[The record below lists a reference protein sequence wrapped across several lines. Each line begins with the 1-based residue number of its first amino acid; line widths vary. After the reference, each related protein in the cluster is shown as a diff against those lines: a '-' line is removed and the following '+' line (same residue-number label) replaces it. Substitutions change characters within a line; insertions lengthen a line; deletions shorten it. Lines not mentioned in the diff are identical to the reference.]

1 MHIGVVF
8 PYYKPA
14 TVYGGPVRSVSALC
28 EGLMRMGVQVTVL
41 TTNANGAEALAV
53 PVGQPVNVDGVPVY
67 YYPRLGSRLA
77 PAYYYSPGL
86 KQACR
91 EHIRKFD
98 VVYICATW
106 TYAMLAGATAALAAG
121 VPFVV
126 SPRGSFMTWSMRQK
140 PLKKRVYLA
149 LLERR
154 LMNRAT
160 AIHCTSNMEQVQ
172 LTPRGFRPPV
182 FVIPNGLDITPFG
195 QLPEKGRLRR
205 SLGVPPD
212 GTLSLFVG
220 RLHKEKRLDL
230 MIEAFA
236 SLAQRLP
243 NAHLLIVGPEGDG
256 SGKKAQRQVEGLG
269 LSHRVHFAGLLTG
282 MALMQGY
289 ADADLQIL
297 LSHRESFAMVVAEA
311 MAAGLPVLVT
321 EQVGL
326 AEEVAKAGA
335 GYRVAAEREGIAKSW
350 LSLLADS
357 ELRRSM
363 GQKGRD
369 LVERHFATEVVTRQM
384 VEFLRQIAKV

>member
-1 MHIGVVF
+1 MRILVVAA
-8 PYYKPA
+8 YYKPA

-28 EGLMRMGVQVTVL
+28 EGLIQGGAQVTVL
-41 TTNANGAEALAV
+41 TTNANGAEALTV
-53 PVGQPVNVDGVPVY
+53 PTGQPVNVDGVPVY

-77 PAYYYSPGL
+77 ASYYYSVGL

-98 VVYICATW
+98 VVYICGTW
-106 TYAMLAGATAALAAG
+106 TYAMLAGATAAQAAG
-121 VPFVV
+121 IPFVV
-126 SPRGSFMTWSMRQK
+126 SPRGSFMTWSMSQK
-140 PLKKRVYLA
+140 PLKKRAYLA
-149 LLERR
+149 LIERR
-154 LMNRAT
+154 LMNAAA
-160 AIHCTSNMEQVQ
+160 AIHCTSSLEEEQ
-172 LTPRGFRPPV
+172 LTRWGFRPPV
-182 FVIPNGLDITPFG
+182 TVIPNGLDLLPFN
-195 QLPEKGRLRR
+195 QLPERGTWRR

-236 SLAQRLP
+236 SVAGRLP

-282 MALMQGY
+282 MALMQSY
-289 ADADLQIL
+289 ADADLQVL
-297 LSHRESFAMVVAEA
+297 LSHRESFAMVAAEA
-311 MAAGLPVLVT
+311 MAAVLPVLVT

-335 GYRVAAEREGIAKSW
+335 GYSVRPESEAIAKRWSG
-350 LSLLADS
+350 LLANP
-357 ELRRSM
+357 ELRASM

-369 LVERHFATEVVTRQM
+369 LVERYFATEVVSRQM